1 MAWIKRNLFL
11 VVGGLLA
18 VMLLGAGVYY
28 FWTNQQKN
36 RAIEAQLEESK
47 ETLKRLVNQDPTPNR
62 TNIARAKQEFE
73 KARAAAEEAKLFFQ
87 PIPFE
92 PVTGQAFKSLLDQTI
107 FDLQRKAD
115 QTSVALPSKQY
126 AFTFAHQKMQLQFPA
141 EAFPALPQ
149 QLAEIRTICDILF
162 EAKVNRLISVRRSRL
177 YSEEPV
183 SQVDHH
189 EMTPQV
195 NQAVGMASNPYEV
208 TVYAFTAELAAA
220 LESFYKSTNGLVVK
234 AVQVEVAPAGAD
246 PNAPP
251 GAAPAVVPPSTAVVP
266 AAPAPALQ
274 RPLPAG
280 AAGARQPGVPARPQE
295 GIKTVLNERL
305 LKITMV
311 IDAMRTLPPTT
322 PGAKKV

>member
-18 VMLLGAGVYY
+18 VILLGLGVYY

-36 RAIEAQLEESK
+36 RAIEAQLEENK
-47 ETLKRLVNQDPTPNR
+47 ATLTRLVNQDPTPNR

-73 KARAAAEEAKLFFQ
+73 KARAAVEEAKLFFQ
-87 PIPFE
+87 PIAYE

-107 FDLQRKAD
+107 FDLQRKAN
-115 QTSVALPSKQY
+115 QMSVALPSPQY

-149 QLAEIRTICDILF
+149 QLAEIRTICDVLF
-162 EAKVNRLISVRRSRL
+162 DAKVNRLVAVRRSRL

-189 EMTPQV
+189 EMNPNV
-195 NQAVGMASNPYEV
+195 NQTAGIGSNPYEV
-208 TVYAFTAELAAA
+208 TVHAFTPELAVA

-234 AVQVEVAPAGAD
+234 AVQVEVAPAPAVD
-246 PNAPP
+246 PNAP
-251 GAAPAVVPPSTAVVP
+251 GPAQPVYQTVVPGVPTAAVP
-266 AAPAPALQ
+266 V
-274 RPLPAG
+274 RPLPP
-280 AAGARQPGVPARPQE
+280 GARPPGGTARPQE
-295 GIKTVLNERL
+295 TVKTVLNERL

-311 IDAMRTLPPTT
+311 IDVMRTLPPPTT